1 MLKTLALL
9 LLLIPGVCLA
19 QIKITGKVIN
29 TADQKPIANASVFL
43 NNAIVGDKTADDG
56 TFTLSN
62 VKPGQ
67 YTFIVTAIG
76 FETHS
81 VTLMAGA
88 ANIVLADI
96 SLAPKTIMLQEVN
109 IRPDPNR
116 QRNYADF
123 KRLFLGTSDNAALCK
138 ILNHDVVDVDFDTKT
153 MILSATSN
161 DDFIEVENKALG
173 YLIKYKLSK
182 FSYDAKG
189 FFYYEGLSVFQEMKG
204 SKSQQRK
211 WVKQRQVAYLGS
223 SMHFYVR
230 LSAAKQI
237 RKASMFYGLCANQIP
252 IIKKGGWAITII
264 NISSR
269 YTPNHRWDRQTLR
282 TLPISPGY
290 LPLALPTAYISSTP
304 KNVKKLTYL
313 FIIRSRSQTTRSPS
327 LHLMNLML
335 FLITTA
341 LLPIRIV
348 SYLKVIGAKAGLRSY
363 YRLIMS
369 PLLPNKPDIWYV

>member
-223 SMHFYVR
+223 SMHFLRSV
-230 LSAAKQI
+230 
-237 RKASMFYGLCANQIP
+237 
-252 IIKKGGWAITII
+252 
-264 NISSR
+264 ISSQTDKEGFHVLR
-269 YTPNHRWDRQTLR
+269 LVRKPNPDYKEGRLGNNNYKYIQSLYTKPPLGPPDFAHPTDQPGLFAIGFTDCLYIIYTKKREETDLSVYHPLEIPNHPVT
-282 TLPISPGY
+282 I
-290 LPLALPTAYISSTP
+290 LAFDEPYAFFD
-304 KNVKKLTYL
+304 NNG
-313 FIIRSRSQTTRSPS
+313 IIANPHSIVFEGDWGKSR
-327 LHLMNLML
+327 
-335 FLITTA
+335 IA
-341 LLPIRIV
+341 ELLPV
-348 SYLKVIGAKAGLRSY
+348 DYEPAVTK
-363 YRLIMS
+363 
-369 PLLPNKPDIWYV
+369 